1 MNFFKKILCF
11 TVILPLFLIA
21 GCEHSTLSPVSNSDV
36 TSNSDLQENKPL
48 TVEDIMQLIED
59 GKTIDDGDIAV
70 PVNLDTPSNELSI
83 SQDIE
88 WHSMDESICT
98 IVSESDIVTGHKIGD
113 TYFWGTD
120 SAENLHSIKIR
131 VRKAA
136 YLTIDDWPRED
147 VTPAILDV
155 LEKYN
160 VKATFFLCGYKKYQ
174 SIYPEIK
181 EAGHS
186 LGNHTYSHDMEQLFV
201 TNKTLIENVG
211 YMDNFLFGVTGTRP
225 RIMRIPGGSHNSA
238 LRKAGLESRNSL
250 IRMLQWRGYRIFD
263 WTATFGDT
271 SSSPTAEKSIN
282 LIKKQCTEDYE
293 IILMHHKETS
303 LEALPTVIEYLRSS
317 DYELFPITDSTPQY
331 IFYMG

>member
-11 TVILPLFLIA
+11 TIILPLFLIT
-21 GCEHSTLSPVSNSDV
+21 GCEQSTLPSVSNSDV
-36 TSNSDLQENKPL
+36 PSNSDLQETKPL
-48 TVEDIMQLIED
+48 TVEEIMQLIED
-59 GKTIDDGDIAV
+59 GKTIDDGNTAV
-70 PVNLDTPSNELSI
+70 PINLDTPSNELSI

-88 WHSMDESICT
+88 WHSMDDSICT

-120 SAENLHSIKIR
+120 SENNLHSMKIR

-147 VTPAILDV
+147 VTPEILNV
-155 LEKYN
+155 LEQYD
-160 VKATFFLCGYKKYQ
+160 VKATFFLCGYKKYS

-181 EAGHS
+181 AAGHS
-186 LGNHTYSHDMEQLFV
+186 LGNHTYNHNS
-201 TNKTLIENVG
+201 KTIFETTDIFMQDLG
-211 YMDNFLFGVTGTRP
+211 YMDNFLWGVADVRP
-225 RIMRIPGGSHNSA
+225 RIMRIPGGSHNST
-238 LRKAGLESRNSL
+238 LKKAGLESRNNL
-250 IRMLQWRGYRIFD
+250 IKKIQNKGYRIFD

-271 SSSPTAEKSIN
+271 STTASAEKSIK

-293 IILMHHKETS
+293 VILMHHKQTS
-303 LEALPTVIEYLRSS
+303 LEALPKVIEYLRDS

-331 IFYMG
+331 IFNM